1 VGLGFKAGSVVLGL
15 FLFGNTCSAQDLGF
29 KLGDAACNVLTFN
42 ACGRERD
49 KQRAEAERTRI
60 EGLRLAAEQARISK
74 IQSLQSQIDIYL
86 NGRDIDLT
94 MFARIYRMRKLVGKT
109 IELTWDE
116 MRSRARMQKN
126 LGDLQRDFKA
136 LAKMRVLK
144 DLLISATQKGPDS
157 IYEAYTLIGTSAE
170 GNQLNIEITLKGLLD
185 LTQTTALNS
194 MSEVLVELHNKFLGN
209 LLDMTSARFNASID
223 KSFALIMEMFRLD
236 ATLAQKLLDRQN
248 EQVQELSR
256 ISRAK
261 DLPTGAE
268 LMSGSLAIIGKK

>member
-1 VGLGFKAGSVVLGL
+1 MGLGFKAGSVVLGL